1 MVNEY
6 GSQVVDNYFPENTT
20 IRQQKRFSILFQ
32 IHSIFIKNISFIG
45 SCYRFVVFLI
55 VPIHFRK
62 HLCTRDKNFV
72 NEFIRLVITTS
83 VTSVNSV
90 TIEMPEVR
98 TKTIVPRCMTSVL
111 FFPKKKKIYVAYD
124 ILKIYSQLDSF
135 DLSFAILFEA
145 LMSLAVVM
153 TRLMGL
159 KKTSGTDRNLLDRL
173 SSGSNS
179 PFVCAYRTFVCMI
192 LAQSVSRFDTELNNC
207 AQITLKPEVFFSK
220 MIKFRCVVDPSS
232 SLYFVTSFQSS
243 IPPRQRTLHKHT
255 HQTYSSNHAKLY
267 VSLI

>member
-1 MVNEY
+1 MQDIIIPTAIENWTEWWMNMVRRWL
-6 GSQVVDNYFPENTT
+6 T
-20 IRQQKRFSILFQ
+20 ITSLKIPRYDSRSDSVSILFQ

-124 ILKIYSQLDSF
+124 ILKIYS
-135 DLSFAILFEA
+135 
-145 LMSLAVVM
+145 
-153 TRLMGL
+153 
-159 KKTSGTDRNLLDRL
+159 
-173 SSGSNS
+173 
-179 PFVCAYRTFVCMI
+179 
-192 LAQSVSRFDTELNNC
+192 
-207 AQITLKPEVFFSK
+207 
-220 MIKFRCVVDPSS
+220 
-232 SLYFVTSFQSS
+232 
-243 IPPRQRTLHKHT
+243 
-255 HQTYSSNHAKLY
+255 
-267 VSLI
+267 